1 MPQRKPSDRYA
12 GSLLA
17 LACGDALGAPAE
29 FLPTEGLHARFGQL
43 TEMVG
48 GGHFQWEPGE
58 WTDDTGMTLC
68 VAKGILENP
77 DDPVAAIGERFLT
90 WQSTAKDVGGT
101 IAAALGNAAAQR
113 KERGGARSKPI
124 DWAEASRTT
133 EQARAGKAAGNGSLM
148 RALPVALAYPDREAM
163 LTVSARVSAMT
174 HWDPQAELA
183 CAIHCLWVRNLL
195 RGLPLAE
202 AWGLALEEGHA
213 VQGEGRRAADTPGPG
228 PVPDL
233 FWRRLETALERR
245 ASELQP
251 HNGYA
256 GYVLDCLEAV
266 VWCCHQ
272 NDETDEA
279 LIRTVNLG
287 GETDTMAAIG
297 GGVMG
302 IVNGL
307 EGLRKEWLE
316 VLYQRSEIERLGRQL
331 SERRSQEVYA
341 RPGLP
346 AFSTHRALP
355 GLIVGR
361 NPLTEMDVEQLLG
374 DGIRLVIDLRE
385 EHEWATERHF
395 GAEAVAAQ
403 QWCGLERFHVPVSD
417 GDAPSREDLDR
428 IWGILRNEALECGGD
443 VYIHC
448 RAGIERTGAAVVSYT
463 ARSEGVSY
471 EQALR
476 IVQGNGAPLSPLP
489 HQADAVKRWLGE
501 A

>member
-1 MPQRKPSDRYA
+1 M
-12 GSLLA
+12 LA
-17 LACGDALGAPAE
+17 LACGDALGAPVE
-29 FLPTEGLHARFGQL
+29 FLPQRELVTRYGKL

-48 GGHFQWEPGE
+48 GGRFEWEPGE

-68 VAKGILENP
+68 VAEGILESP
-77 DDPVAAIGERFLT
+77 DDPVAATGERFFK
-90 WQSTAKDVGGT
+90 WQATAKDVGGT
-101 IAAALGNAAAQR
+101 IAAALHNAESQR
-113 KERGGARSKPI
+113 KERGEARAESI
-124 DWAEASRTT
+124 DWAQASRTT
-133 EQARAGKAAGNGSLM
+133 EQARAGRAAGNGSLM
-148 RALPVALAYPDREAM
+148 RTLPVALAYSDRDAM

-183 CAIHCLWVRNLL
+183 CAIYCLWIRNLL
-195 RGLPLAE
+195 RGLALAE
-202 AWGLALEEGHA
+202 AWENALEEGHA
-213 VQGEGRRAADTPGPG
+213 VQAEGRRVADTSGPD

-245 ASELQP
+245 ESELQP
-251 HNGYA
+251 HDGYA

-272 NDETDEA
+272 DEETDEV

-302 IVNGL
+302 VVNGL

-316 VLYQRSEIERLGRQL
+316 VLHQRSRIQKLGRQL
-331 SERRSQEVYA
+331 AAHRSEQVYA
-341 RPGLP
+341 KPGLP
-346 AFSTHRALP
+346 AFSTCRALP

-361 NPLTEMDVEQLLG
+361 NPLTEMDVEKLLG
-374 DGIRLVIDLRE
+374 DGIRRVIDLRE
-385 EHEWATERHF
+385 QHEWATEHHY
-395 GAEAVAAQ
+395 GAEAVAVQ
-403 QWCGLERFHVPVSD
+403 QWSGLDRVHVPIPD
-417 GDAPSREDLDR
+417 GGAPSRETLDR
-428 IWGILRNEALECGGD
+428 IWSLLHKEIREGAGD

-448 RAGIERTGAAVVSYT
+448 RAGIERTGSAIVAYT

-476 IVQGNGAPLSPLP
+476 IVQENGAPLSPLP
-489 HQADAVKRWLGE
+489 HQAEAVKRWLGE
-501 A
+501 D